1 MNNKLFT
8 PIITTLVIFIFSC
21 NHNSDV
27 VISGTIHNSINDSI
41 VISGPNIKRAIK
53 LNDNGDFSDTLDIS
67 TNLYTL
73 THGRERTQMFLKP
86 GYSLSISIDN
96 KEFDESLTYSGEG
109 SSNNNYLA
117 AKTLNSSLNPID
129 YKTMYSMDED
139 NFINHINETKTSEL
153 DFLNSFENNNTALD
167 EELKSIELKEID
179 YKYLLSIQRY
189 PLYYKFYAKKE
200 PVNSDNFMK
209 PLEDLNFINNND
221 YQMSQSYKSLVLSHF
236 LNEDKMID
244 NPNSHFKKLI
254 ESNASKIKKDV
265 VFQGKYSL
273 RASSDNNEVL
283 YNILTNLSNDSTQI
297 SELTDLYKKLS
308 IIKKG
313 MKSPEFINYENYK
326 GGTTSLS
333 DLKGKYVYIDVW
345 ATWCGPCIAEIPSLK
360 KVEALYHNKNIEFVS
375 ISIDVK
381 DRPVYNYDKWRQ
393 MIEEKSLGGVQLFA
407 DNAWNSQFTKA
418 FVINSIPRFLL
429 IDPDGNIV
437 SGDAP
442 RPSDQKL
449 IELFDSLDI

>member
-1 MNNKLFT
+1 MNNNLFT

-189 PLYYKFYAKKE
+189 PLYYKF
-200 PVNSDNFMK
+200 
-209 PLEDLNFINNND
+209 
-221 YQMSQSYKSLVLSHF
+221 
-236 LNEDKMID
+236 
-244 NPNSHFKKLI
+244 
-254 ESNASKIKKDV
+254 
-265 VFQGKYSL
+265 
-273 RASSDNNEVL
+273 
-283 YNILTNLSNDSTQI
+283 
-297 SELTDLYKKLS
+297 
-308 IIKKG
+308 
-313 MKSPEFINYENYK
+313 
-326 GGTTSLS
+326 
-333 DLKGKYVYIDVW
+333 
-345 ATWCGPCIAEIPSLK
+345 
-360 KVEALYHNKNIEFVS
+360 
-375 ISIDVK
+375 
-381 DRPVYNYDKWRQ
+381 
-393 MIEEKSLGGVQLFA
+393 
-407 DNAWNSQFTKA
+407 
-418 FVINSIPRFLL
+418 
-429 IDPDGNIV
+429 
-437 SGDAP
+437 
-442 RPSDQKL
+442 
-449 IELFDSLDI
+449 

>member
-8 PIITTLVIFIFSC
+8 PIITALVIFIFSC
-21 NHNSDV
+21 NNSSDV
-27 VISGTIHNSINDSI
+27 KISGTISNQVNDSI
-41 VISGPNIKRAIK
+41 VISGPNVKKTIR
-53 LNDNGDFSDTLDIS
+53 LNENGEFLDTINIS
-67 TNLYTL
+67 TNIYTL
-73 THGRERTQMFLKP
+73 IHGRERTNMFLKP

-117 AKTLNSSLNPID
+117 AKTLNSSLNPTD

-139 NFINHINETKTSEL
+139 SFINHINKTKTSEL
-153 DFLNSFENNNTALD
+153 DFLNSFENNNTTLD

-236 LNEDKMID
+236 LNEDKMTD
-244 NPNSHFKKLI
+244 NSNSHFKKLI
-254 ESNASKIKKDV
+254 ESNASDIKKDV

-283 YNILTNLSNDSTQI
+283 YNTLTNLSNDSTQI
-297 SELTDLYKKLS
+297 SELTNLYNKL
-308 IIKKG
+308 
-313 MKSPEFINYENYK
+313 
-326 GGTTSLS
+326 
-333 DLKGKYVYIDVW
+333 
-345 ATWCGPCIAEIPSLK
+345 
-360 KVEALYHNKNIEFVS
+360 
-375 ISIDVK
+375 
-381 DRPVYNYDKWRQ
+381 
-393 MIEEKSLGGVQLFA
+393 
-407 DNAWNSQFTKA
+407 
-418 FVINSIPRFLL
+418 
-429 IDPDGNIV
+429 
-437 SGDAP
+437 
-442 RPSDQKL
+442 
-449 IELFDSLDI
+449 